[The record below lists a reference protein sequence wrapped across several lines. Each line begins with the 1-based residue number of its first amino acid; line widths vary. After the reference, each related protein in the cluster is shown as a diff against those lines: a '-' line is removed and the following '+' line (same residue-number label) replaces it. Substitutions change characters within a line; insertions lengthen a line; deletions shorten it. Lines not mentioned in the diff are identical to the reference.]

1 MKKRGIIISLAGVA
15 MLIISF
21 SIAISILQSSG
32 MSGDKFL
39 LPDVLKDAFDQVSD
53 KTQIQPGETSL
64 FSFDASEGTKTL
76 LWGIQ
81 VMDPQMD
88 NSISI
93 SISNIYGD
101 DFGKFTSNQPVFF
114 ETLEITKPDVYNF
127 NVENKGDK
135 PVTIVMMF
143 TKNQDDSKSVINPNS
158 QFGKS
163 LLPLAAS
170 GTFFI
175 AGIVT
180 TIIGI
185 IITIV
190 DYRKNR
196 SSNFV

>member
-1 MKKRGIIISLAGVA
+1 MRRRGILVSLAGVA

-32 MSGDKFL
+32 MSGDEFL
-39 LPDVLKDAFDQVSD
+39 LPDVLKDAFDQVSE
-53 KTQIQPGETSL
+53 KTQIMPGGTAY
-64 FSFDASEGTKTL
+64 FSFDASDGTKTL

-81 VMDPQMD
+81 TMSPQMGD
-88 NSISI
+88 SLSV

-101 DFGKFTSNQPVFF
+101 DFGTFKSDQPVFF
-114 ETLEITKPDVYNF
+114 QTLDIATPDVYNF
-127 NVENKGDK
+127 NVENNGDK
-135 PVTIVMMF
+135 PITVVMMF
-143 TKNQDDSKSVINPNS
+143 TKNPDESNSAINPNS
-158 QFGKS
+158 PLGKS

-180 TIIGI
+180 TIVGI
-185 IITIV
+185 IIIIV

>member
-1 MKKRGIIISLAGVA
+1 MKKRGIVVSLAGVA
-15 MLIISF
+15 MLVISF
-21 SIAISILQSSG
+21 SIAISILQNSG
-32 MSGDKFL
+32 MSGDEFL

-53 KTQIQPGETSL
+53 KTQIQPGETAF
-64 FSFDASEGTKTL
+64 FSFDASDGTKTL

-81 VMDPQMD
+81 VMDPQMGD
-88 NSISI
+88 DISI

-101 DFGKFTSNQPVFF
+101 DFGKFESNQPVFF
-114 ETLEITKPDVYNF
+114 ETLDITKPDVYNF

-135 PVTIVMMF
+135 PTTIVMMF
-143 TKNQDDSKSVINPNS
+143 TKNPDDSKSVINPNS
-158 QFGKS
+158 QLGKS

-180 TIIGI
+180 TIVGI
-185 IITIV
+185 IIIIV

>member
-1 MKKRGIIISLAGVA
+1 MKKRGMIVSLAGVA

-21 SIAISILQSSG
+21 SIAISVLQSSG
-32 MSGDKFL
+32 MSDGEFL
-39 LPDVLKDAFDQVSD
+39 LPDVLKDVFDQVSD
-53 KTQIQPGETSL
+53 KTQIQPGETTF
-64 FSFDASEGTKTL
+64 FSFDASDGTKTL

-81 VMDPQMD
+81 VMDPQMGGD
-88 NSISI
+88 ISI

-101 DFGKFTSNQPVFF
+101 DFGKFKSNQPVFF
-114 ETLEITKPDVYNF
+114 ETLDITKPDVYNF

-143 TKNQDDSKSVINPNS
+143 TKNPDDSKSVINPNS
-158 QFGKS
+158 QFGKF

-180 TIIGI
+180 TMVGI
-185 IITIV
+185 IIIIV

>member
-1 MKKRGIIISLAGVA
+1 MKKRGIIVSFAGIA

-32 MSGDKFL
+32 MSGDEFS

-53 KTQIQPGETSL
+53 KTQILPRETTF
-64 FSFDASEGTKTL
+64 FSFDASDGTKTL

-81 VMDPQMD
+81 VMEPQISD
-88 NSISI
+88 DISI

-101 DFGKFTSNQPVFF
+101 NFGKFKSNQPVFF
-114 ETLEITKPDVYNF
+114 ETLDITKPDVYNF

-135 PVTIVMMF
+135 PITMVMMF
-143 TKNQDDSKSVINPNS
+143 TKNPDGSKSVINPNS
-158 QFGKS
+158 QLGKS

-180 TIIGI
+180 TIVGI
-185 IITIV
+185 IIIIV